1 MNKELKDLLKK
12 EFDNVP
18 SVFAK
23 VTNGDMAYD
32 EFFDW
37 VMGQRKQQYFL
48 GKKAVVAEYP
58 RDVSNKLKK
67 QWIDG
72 TEDF

>member
-1 MNKELKDLLKK
+1 MNNELNELLGKQ
-12 EFDNVP
+12 FDNVP

-23 VTNGDMAYD
+23 VSNGDMTYD

-37 VMGQRKQQYFL
+37 VMGQRQQQYFL

-58 RDVSNKLKK
+58 RDVSNRLKK
-67 QWIDG
+67 LLTMDKW
-72 TEDF
+72 